1 MSKCCIQRLCV
12 KCVSKWLLVKSGVPQ
27 GSGLGPILFL
37 VFINDMLDVV
47 KNTCKLFADDKKLLA
62 KMDSLLYCR
71 LLYCT
76 YVRSQLEF
84 EVAAWNL
91 YRVKNIDALE
101 LVQRATKRAPG
112 LSRLSYE
119 ARLA

>member
-1 MSKCCIQRLCV
+1 MV
-12 KCVSKWLLVKSGVPQ
+12 VSKANRLL
-27 GSGLGPILFL
+27 GLILNTFTYLNL
-37 VFINDMLDVV
+37 VF
-47 KNTCKLFADDKKLLA
+47 
-62 KMDSLLYCR
+62 R